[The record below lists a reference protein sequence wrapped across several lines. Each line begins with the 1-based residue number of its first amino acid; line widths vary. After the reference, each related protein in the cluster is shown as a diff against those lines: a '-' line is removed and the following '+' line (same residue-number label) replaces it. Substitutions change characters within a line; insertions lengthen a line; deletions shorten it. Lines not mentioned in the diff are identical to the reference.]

1 MTTQGTSAWSEQ
13 LKDAKKHGLKD
24 ESPYG
29 RAMQQL
35 AVTEA
40 QDKAFEDKVHTL
52 ADLVLEAGL
61 RDANIQQIGASL
73 SDLAASYREAESKRT
88 GSGRPALLTALKN
101 AGVDRLAHRQALASA
116 LVRARNRDCLLP
128 AKDDEEAVQFKA
140 KSKEKFE
147 AAFAERAAS
156 ENAKLEAAFPHSAMA
171 AGFEPLVDGTV
182 VMIFGLL
189 SRPDL
194 NGREGIVDGYKADGW
209 RYTIDV
215 KGEIVALQ
223 PKNVKLKEND
233 RRDGAMAEAQ
243 GEVEKVEAAAAAVEI
258 AEIG

>member
-1 MTTQGTSAWSEQ
+1 
-13 LKDAKKHGLKD
+13 
-24 ESPYG
+24 
-29 RAMQQL
+29 
-35 AVTEA
+35 
-40 QDKAFEDKVHTL
+40 
-52 ADLVLEAGL
+52 
-61 RDANIQQIGASL
+61 
-73 SDLAASYREAESKRT
+73 
-88 GSGRPALLTALKN
+88 
-101 AGVDRLAHRQALASA
+101 
-116 LVRARNRDCLLP
+116 
-128 AKDDEEAVQFKA
+128 
-140 KSKEKFE
+140 
-147 AAFAERAAS
+147 
-156 ENAKLEAAFPHSAMA
+156 MA

-243 GEVEKVEAAAAAVEI
+243 GEVEKVEAAATTAMHITPTAAI
-258 AEIG
+258 IR

>member
-24 ESPYG
+24 DSPYG

-40 QDKAFEDKVHTL
+40 CDKAFEEQVHTL

-61 RDANIQQIGASL
+61 SDANLLQIGASL
-73 SDLAASYREAESKRT
+73 SDLAASYREAESKKI
-88 GSGRPALLTALKN
+88 GSGRPALLMALKN

-128 AKDDEEAVQFKA
+128 ARDDEEADQFKA
-140 KSKEKFE
+140 KSKAKLE
-147 AAFAERAAS
+147 AAQSERAAA
-156 ENAKLEAAFPHSAMA
+156 EKTKLEAAFPHAAAA
-171 AGFEPLVDGTV
+171 AGFEPLVDGAV

-194 NGREGIVDGYKADGW
+194 NGREGIVDGFKANGS

-215 KGEIVALQ
+215 KGEIVELQ
-223 PKNVKLKEND
+223 PKNVKLKEKA
-233 RRDGAMAEAQ
+233 RT
-243 GEVEKVEAAAAAVEI
+243 EV
-258 AEIG
+258 

>member
-61 RDANIQQIGASL
+61 RDANILQIGASL

-147 AAFAERAAS
+147 AAFAERAAA
-156 ENAKLEAAFPHSAMA
+156 ENAKLEAAFPHSATA

-223 PKNVKLKEND
+223 PKNVKLKENVEM
-233 RRDGAMAEAQ
+233 AMAEAQ

>member
-61 RDANIQQIGASL
+61 RDANILQIGASL

-101 AGVDRLAHRQALASA
+101 AGVERLAHRQALASA

-156 ENAKLEAAFPHSAMA
+156 ENAKLEAAFPHSATA

-223 PKNVKLKEND
+223 PKNVKLKENF
-233 RRDGAMAEAQ
+233 RRDGH
-243 GEVEKVEAAAAAVEI
+243 G
-258 AEIG
+258 